1 MIINDK
7 KKEISKNN
15 KLNKVTIHGILCATS
30 TVNNLILTYTDL
42 LGNPLY
48 WYSCGRIPNIQ
59 KGSRSNYFI
68 ILETIE
74 KFSLYLESKNIKN
87 IHIKVKGFGLI
98 RKTLLKA
105 LKKTNL
111 QVFNFYNVTLLP
123 HNGCRPKKYRRI

>member
-74 KFSLYLESKNIKN
+74 SRGPALRTRAT
-87 IHIKVKGFGLI
+87 GLGLAHHTI
-98 RKTLLKA
+98 TSAGSVSPRKLTDKRS
-105 LKKTNL
+105 
-111 QVFNFYNVTLLP
+111 P
-123 HNGCRPKKYRRI
+123 I